1 MAFLA
6 QKLISASGP
15 KEETDD
21 DFNLVTGLYHFDGTN
36 GAYNH
41 ANTSFNSAS
50 SGSGNINPY
59 PAGVVGQGTFSPF
72 SADEG
77 KWGVQF
83 SRGNPDYLTLNDSDF
98 SFGTGDFTIECFVF
112 FETIA
117 TTGQGLFQL
126 SNGTLN
132 AQDGR
137 GPAIGTYN
145 GTGKWHIYYGAGET
159 QNNTVGSAIAAPDVG
174 KWIHV
179 AYVRTSGTIK
189 IFIDGT
195 QIGSDISYTGNYTD
209 TYFTVGGWYGSLYT
223 VGGRLSNFRVV
234 NGTAVYTSN
243 FTVPTTPLTDITN
256 TKLLTCRSNR
266 IFDASGA
273 ANTVTVGNGAPFVQP
288 FSPLAPSASY
298 NAAVNGGSVNFEA
311 VASGYVADLWGSLN
325 LTSLT
330 FGTGDFTI
338 EAWIY
343 KTVNGESTIYN
354 GSYHTAQQ
362 SPRLIVTS
370 SNKLSFLLDTTAQA
384 TSSADVPLYMWTH
397 VAVSKASSTGYLLM
411 NGAQVGTWSDSH
423 DYPSP
428 YLYYFFGC
436 NATQNGSAFVG
447 NFAARILKGTGLY
460 TGSYTVPTSPFTD
473 ITNTV
478 TLLNG
483 AGGALFD
490 QTGKT
495 NLITV
500 GNAQLSTSFKKFG
513 TASAKFDHTGDYLKI
528 SRSSFIP
535 IGLGDFTI
543 ECFAYFAATPVGDG
557 QGLFQLSNG
566 YLNSQV
572 RGPAAGAEGNNGKW
586 TMFAGTTQYTH
597 TSVPSTGTWYHVAQV
612 RNSGTTKLYIDG
624 TEILSASDS
633 TNYTDNYFII
643 GGWYSG
649 DYLLNGYIDE
659 FRISFKARYT
669 SNFTAPT
676 EEFANR

>member
-1 MAFLA
+1 MSLIA
-6 QKLISASGP
+6 QKLISASGL

-21 DFNLVTGLYHFDGTN
+21 DFNLVTFLSHFDGTN

-72 SADEG
+72 SAEEG
-77 KWGVQF
+77 KWSSQF
-83 SRGNPDYLTLNDSDF
+83 SRGNPDWLYLNDSDF

-112 FETIA
+112 FETIT

-126 SNGTLN
+126 SSGALN
-132 AQDGR
+132 SQDGR
-137 GPAIGTYN
+137 GPAIGTYG
-145 GTGKWHIYYGAGET
+145 GTGKWHIYYGAGENQT
-159 QNNTVGSAIAAPDVG
+159 NTVGSAISNPDVG

-179 AYVRTSGTIK
+179 AFVRTSGTIK

-209 TYFTVGGWYGSLYT
+209 TYFTVGGWYSSSYT
-223 VGGRLSNFRVV
+223 LGGRLSNFRVV

-243 FTVPTTPLTDITN
+243 FTVPTTTLTDITN

-273 ANTVTVGNGAPFVQP
+273 ANSVFIGNGAPFVHP
-288 FSPLAPSASY
+288 FSPFAPSASY

-325 LTSLT
+325 LSTLD

-343 KTVNGESTIYN
+343 KKVNGESTIYN
-354 GSYHTAQQ
+354 GSYGSNSQ
-362 SPRLIVTS
+362 PRLIVTS
-370 SNKLSFLLDTTAQA
+370 SNKLSFLRDTTAQA
-384 TSSADVPLYMWTH
+384 TSSEDVPLYQWTH
-397 VAVSKASSTGYLLM
+397 VAVSRASSTGYLLM
-411 NGAQVGTWSDSH
+411 NGVQVGTWSDSQN
-423 DYPSP
+423 YPAP

-436 NATQNGSAFVG
+436 NSTQNGSAFVG

-490 QTGKT
+490 QTGKN

-500 GNAQLSTSFKKFG
+500 GNAQLDTSVKKFG
-513 TASAKFDHTGDYLKI
+513 TASAEFDGTGDYLKA
-528 SRSSFIP
+528 STPQLSP
-535 IGLGDFTI
+535 NNGPFTY
-543 ECFAYFAATPVGDG
+543 ECFVYPKGSGYGTIFDTRTNNPGADGIVAFHNGTSIEIYWGASNTSFTVTSAVTLNQWQHFALTRDS
-557 QGLFQLSNG
+557 SN
-566 YLNSQV
+566 NV
-572 RGPAAGAEGNNGKW
+572 RAFVNGTQAGS
-586 TMFAGTTQYTH
+586 TQ
-597 TSVPSTGTWYHVAQV
+597 TSNTNFNA
-612 RNSGTTKLYIDG
+612 NSGRLVIGAQQAFASPLDG
-624 TEILSASDS
+624 
-633 TNYTDNYFII
+633 F
-643 GGWYSG
+643 
-649 DYLLNGYIDE
+649 IDE
-659 FRISFKARYT
+659 FRITFKARYT

-676 EEFANR
+676 KEFPNL